1 MCIEIIE
8 IIVSSLTS
16 VLLFVLAFYKDSF
29 VSDKEVLRE
38 RLDNLYVPFYQKQ
51 IILKLGMKISDFSNE
66 SICIISELLA
76 NNIHYMNKET
86 QILYINFYKRQLDFI
101 DARNNLNDL
110 TKISKDLN
118 NSFDKLNNNLIKEYK
133 YICHKLK
140 LPTPA
145 L

>member
-51 IILKLGMKISDFSNE
+51 IIYN
-66 SICIISELLA
+66 
-76 NNIHYMNKET
+76 
-86 QILYINFYKRQLDFI
+86 
-101 DARNNLNDL
+101 
-110 TKISKDLN
+110 
-118 NSFDKLNNNLIKEYK
+118 
-133 YICHKLK
+133 
-140 LPTPA
+140 
-145 L
+145 